1 MTQISGRTRG
11 LIDADQQPARMTLGH
26 ANLSIEAHAAAARGI
41 SHVSS
46 DGMLAA
52 VDIQAAAD
60 SARPSTDDF
69 GRMYGVAWLQ
79 AMVVYYGVS
88 FFLHYVVPVLVN
100 PKGVRELGEIQS
112 SSHTRRDAIRALI
125 PVCIVR
131 PHNYILAPCSVFLP
145 SPLLSR
151 LRALLALHIC
161 TWLMFSFST
170 CRNTYTRTHNRAS
183 MFAGRNPS
191 FYASCCRESA
201 L

>member
-1 MTQISGRTRG
+1 M
-11 LIDADQQPARMTLGH
+11 PLGH
-26 ANLSIEAHAAAARGI
+26 ANLSIVAHGAAARGI
-41 SHVSS
+41 SHDVSA

-60 SARPSTDDF
+60 SARPSTEDF

-112 SSHTRRDAIRALI
+112 STHTRRDAIRALI
-125 PVCIVR
+125 PVCTVR
-131 PHNYILAPCSVFLP
+131 PHNFIRAPCSVFLP
-145 SPLLSR
+145 SPLLSS

-161 TWLMFSFST
+161 TWLMFSFPTNVSKHIH
-170 CRNTYTRTHNRAS
+170 THTQSRINVRRS
-183 MFAGRNPS
+183 QS
-191 FYASCCRESA
+191 EHLC
-201 L
+201 